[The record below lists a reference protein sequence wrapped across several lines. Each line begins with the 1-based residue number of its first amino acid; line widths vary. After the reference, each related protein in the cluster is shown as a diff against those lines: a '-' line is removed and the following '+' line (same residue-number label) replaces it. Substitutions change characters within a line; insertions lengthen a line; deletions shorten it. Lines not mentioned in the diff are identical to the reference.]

1 MNNEQLQ
8 TILET
13 TPDYDEARDN
23 TLRAMLSDFYN
34 EKMRSIVI
42 LVWGMGLVFMGGG
55 ILSLVLFFMAP
66 DTKWQIFYA
75 VMFLMCMQFL
85 GMMKTFA
92 WQMIHRN
99 SIKRE
104 IRRLEIRL
112 QDISE
117 RLEE

>member
-1 MNNEQLQ
+1 M
-8 TILET
+8 T
-13 TPDYDEARDN
+13 
-23 TLRAMLSDFYN
+23 
-34 EKMRSIVI
+34 SIVI
-42 LVWGMGLVFMGGG
+42 LAWALGLLFMGGG
-55 ILSLVLFFMAP
+55 IFSLIQFFMSP
-66 DTKWQIFYA
+66 NTKYQIFCA

-104 IRRLEIRL
+104 IKRLEIRL

-117 RLEE
+117 RLN

>member
-1 MNNEQLQ
+1 MNSEQIQ
-8 TILET
+8 TIIET

-34 EKMRSIVI
+34 QKMTSIVI
-42 LVWGMGLVFMGGG
+42 LVWGLGLLFMGGG
-55 ILSLVLFFMAP
+55 ILSLILFFQAP
-66 DTKWQIFYA
+66 DTKYQIFYA
-75 VMFLMCMQFL
+75 VIFLMSMQFL

-104 IRRLEIRL
+104 IKRLEIRL
-112 QDISE
+112 EDISE
-117 RLEE
+117 RLDG

>member
-1 MNNEQLQ
+1 MDTDQMQ

-34 EKMRSIVI
+34 QKMTSIVV
-42 LVWGMGLVFMGGG
+42 LVWGLGLLFMGGG
-55 ILSLVLFFMAP
+55 ILSLILFFKTP
-66 DTKWQIFYA
+66 DTRYQIFYA

-104 IRRLEIRL
+104 IKRLEIRL
-112 QDISE
+112 EDISE
-117 RLEE
+117 RLEG

>member
-1 MNNEQLQ
+1 MNSEKIQ
-8 TILET
+8 TIIET
-13 TPDYDEARDN
+13 TPDYDESRDN

-34 EKMRSIVI
+34 QKMTSIVI
-42 LVWGMGLVFMGGG
+42 LVWTLGLLFMAGG
-55 ILSLVLFFMAP
+55 ILSLVLFFRNTE
-66 DTKWQIFYA
+66 TKGQIFYA

-104 IRRLEIRL
+104 IKRLEIRL

-117 RLEE
+117 RLN

>member
-1 MNNEQLQ
+1 MNSEKIQ
-8 TILET
+8 TIIET

-34 EKMRSIVI
+34 QKMASIVV
-42 LVWGMGLVFMGGG
+42 LVWGMGLLFMGGG
-55 ILSLVLFFMAP
+55 IFSLVLFFRTAEI
-66 DTKWQIFYA
+66 KWQIFYA

-104 IRRLEIRL
+104 IKRLEIRL

-117 RLEE
+117 RLDD